1 MTDFIAFI
9 VYGLLDFVIFCLI
22 VSAILSWLIAFNVVN
37 TRNRGVYMIVDLLDR
52 ITTPVLA
59 PFRAIIPPMGGLD
72 LSFLVG
78 FLVIQ
83 AFKLYLLPP
92 AFGTLRMLIG

>member
-1 MTDFIAFI
+1 MTDFIAYI
-9 VYGLLDFVIFCLI
+9 VNGLLDFVLFCLI
-22 VSAILSWLIAFNVVN
+22 ASAILSWLIAFNVVN
-37 TRNRGVYMIVDLLDR
+37 TRNRAVYMIMDLLDR

-59 PFRAIIPPMGGLD
+59 PFRAVIPPVGGLD

-83 AFKLYLLPP
+83 AFKAYLLPP
-92 AFGTLRMLIG
+92 AFATLRQLIG